1 MQGYDNIVSSIDV
14 ESECYPVMK
23 KEIYVVGAVIESNNK
38 ILCAQR
44 GPSKTLAHLWE
55 FPGGKVE
62 KGESE
67 KEALKREIKEELL
80 CEIEVKE
87 KITTTCY
94 EYDFG
99 FVTLTT
105 FRCDLIK
112 GEPILT
118 EHVAIQWLSVEAL
131 RILEWAPADLPT
143 IDILE
148 KK

>member
-1 MQGYDNIVSSIDV
+1 M
-14 ESECYPVMK
+14 
-23 KEIYVVGAVIESNNK
+23 
-38 ILCAQR
+38 
-44 GPSKTLAHLWE
+44 
-55 FPGGKVE
+55 
-62 KGESE
+62 
-67 KEALKREIKEELL
+67 
-80 CEIEVKE
+80 EVKE